1 MGEFAE
7 LLNHFIDQRCTS
19 ANHPQAN
26 SLSERVVQ
34 TLKRSIRKY
43 TETHLADCHWDDA
56 LPYILLGYRCSKQKS
71 INLSPYEILHGVAPT
86 VPPAIMERMSEVI
99 DFDDPEC
106 AAINV
111 LACRQVL
118 KDQCIIAGDNLLIAQ
133 QRDCLRYS
141 QKRTG
146 SYSPRLFN
154 ITAGCFVYLKRDT
167 PNTAHMAARPE
178 IYRVVELRAN
188 GVVQL
193 DGRCGTKFTAH
204 LTNVAPCHLPNID
217 PAQDFRLARPHSD
230 LPCSVCRSPE
240 TANEMLLCDGCDKA
254 FHLACLKPPLEVV
267 PEEEV

>member
-1 MGEFAE
+1 MRPRLPMSCMA
-7 LLNHFIDQRCTS
+7 
-19 ANHPQAN
+19 
-26 SLSERVVQ
+26 V
-34 TLKRSIRKY
+34 SIHVRWGRPKG
-43 TETHLADCHWDDA
+43 
-56 LPYILLGYRCSKQKS
+56 LGW
-71 INLSPYEILHGVAPT
+71 PG
-86 VPPAIMERMSEVI
+86 M
-99 DFDDPEC
+99 EC
-106 AAINV
+106 AKSSCLTMTSLGLRA
-111 LACRQVL
+111 ACPSHLTLR
-118 KDQCIIAGDNLLIAQ
+118 
-133 QRDCLRYS
+133 QRDCLRSS